1 MNSRRTAAFAVCRWR
16 ATHEFTNEL
25 LPAAC
30 ADRAFVQDLV
40 YTVVRRYRP
49 LRSILGELMKTW
61 PKGELEA
68 LVLVGA
74 AQILYMP
81 DVPDFAAVNETV
93 AAAKA
98 SGREKR
104 LDRVVNGVLRNLLR
118 RRDEFEAKLA
128 VAPLAERES
137 YPNALVARWVARY
150 GEANAEA
157 LAKWHNQPAETW
169 LAFKDIK
176 VFNDFKVLNDL
187 NAPTPPKVLNDPNA
201 PKIPKAPKV
210 FNDLNDLND
219 PKALN
224 NLNDPNDL
232 NGFVRLP
239 RGRKVTE
246 VEGFAEGAFVVQ
258 DPATAE
264 SVALLDIA
272 PGQSVLDFCA
282 APGGKTAQIAWR
294 LNGTGRLVAQEVNPK
309 RLVRLKEN
317 LARLRLDSV
326 EVTQSVASI
335 GGRTVFD
342 RVLVDAPCSNTGVLR
357 RRPDARWRWSVD
369 HLKQLVGLQA
379 QILDAAAAHV
389 APGGRLVYSTC
400 SNEPEEN
407 CEQVAAFLAR
417 HEDFTE
423 VERRES
429 VPFETGHDG
438 AFACAMERRRA

>member
-25 LPAAC
+25 LPEAC

-128 VAPLAERES
+128 AAPLAERES

-157 LAKWHNQPAETW
+157 MAKWHNQPAETW
-169 LAFKDIK
+169 LAFRDGRFEK
-176 VFNDFKVLNDL
+176 
-187 NAPTPPKVLNDPNA
+187 
-201 PKIPKAPKV
+201 
-210 FNDLNDLND
+210 
-219 PKALN
+219 
-224 NLNDPNDL
+224 
-232 NGFVRLP
+232 LP
-239 RGRKVTE
+239 HGRKVTE
-246 VEGFAEGAFVVQ
+246 AEGFAEGAFVVQ

-264 SVALLDIA
+264 AVALLDVA

-282 APGGKTAQIAWR
+282 APGGKTVQVAWR
-294 LNGTGRLVAQEVNPK
+294 LNGTGRLVAQEVNSK
-309 RLVRLKEN
+309 RLARLKEN

-326 EVTQSVASI
+326 EVTQSVAGI

-369 HLKQLVGLQA
+369 HLQQLVGLQA
-379 QILDAAAAHV
+379 QILDAAATHV

-407 CEQVAAFLAR
+407 GEQVAAFLAR

-423 VERRES
+423 VGRRES
-429 VPFETGHDG
+429 VPFETGNDG

>member
-25 LPAAC
+25 LPADC

-49 LRSILGELMKTW
+49 LRAILGELMKTW

-128 VAPLAERES
+128 AAPLAERES

-157 LAKWHNQPAETW
+157 MAKWHNQPAETW
-169 LAFKDIK
+169 LAFRDGRFEK
-176 VFNDFKVLNDL
+176 
-187 NAPTPPKVLNDPNA
+187 
-201 PKIPKAPKV
+201 
-210 FNDLNDLND
+210 
-219 PKALN
+219 
-224 NLNDPNDL
+224 
-232 NGFVRLP
+232 LP
-239 RGRKVTE
+239 HGRKVTE
-246 VEGFAEGAFVVQ
+246 VDGFAEGAFVVQ

-264 SVALLDIA
+264 AVALLDIA
-272 PGQSVLDFCA
+272 PGQSALDFCA
-282 APGGKTAQIAWR
+282 APGGKTAQVAWR
-294 LNGTGRLVAQEVNPK
+294 LNGTGRLVAQEVNHK
-309 RLVRLKEN
+309 RLARLKEN

-326 EVTQSVASI
+326 EVAQSVAGI

-379 QILDAAAAHV
+379 QILDAAAAYV

-407 CEQVAAFLAR
+407 GEQVAAFLAR
-417 HEDFTE
+417 HEDFIE

>member
-25 LPAAC
+25 LPADC
-30 ADRAFVQDLV
+30 PDRAFVQDLV
-40 YTVVRRYRP
+40 YTVVRRYRA
-49 LRSILGELMKTW
+49 LRVVLGELMKKW

-98 SGREKR
+98 SGRDKR

-118 RRDEFEAKLA
+118 RRAELEAKLA
-128 VAPLAERES
+128 AAPLAERES
-137 YPNALVARWVARY
+137 YPTALVKRWVARY
-150 GEANAEA
+150 GEEKAEA

-169 LAFKDIK
+169 LAFK
-176 VFNDFKVLNDL
+176 
-187 NAPTPPKVLNDPNA
+187 
-201 PKIPKAPKV
+201 
-210 FNDLNDLND
+210 
-219 PKALN
+219 
-224 NLNDPNDL
+224 
-232 NGFVRLP
+232 NGRFEKLP
-239 RGRKVTE
+239 HGHKVTE

-258 DPATAE
+258 DPATAGAVE
-264 SVALLDIA
+264 LLDVA

-294 LNGTGRLVAQEVNPK
+294 LAGTGRLVAQEVNPR
-309 RLVRLKEN
+309 RLARLKEN
-317 LARLRLDSV
+317 LARLRLSSV
-326 EVTQSVASI
+326 EAMQTIPQSPNPPI
-335 GGRTVFD
+335 PQFD

-357 RRPDARWRWSVD
+357 RRPDARWRWNAD
-369 HLKQLVGLQA
+369 HLKQLVALQA
-379 QILDAAAAHV
+379 QILDAAAPFV

-407 CEQVAAFLAR
+407 GEQVAAFLAR
-417 HEDFTE
+417 HPDFAE
-423 VERRES
+423 VARRES
-429 VPFETGHDG
+429 LPFETDHDG
-438 AFACAMERRRA
+438 AFACALERRQP

>member
-1 MNSRRTAAFAVCRWR
+1 M
-16 ATHEFTNEL
+16 
-25 LPAAC
+25 
-30 ADRAFVQDLV
+30 
-40 YTVVRRYRP
+40 
-49 LRSILGELMKTW
+49 
-61 PKGELEA
+61 
-68 LVLVGA
+68 
-74 AQILYMP
+74 
-81 DVPDFAAVNETV
+81 
-93 AAAKA
+93 
-98 SGREKR
+98 
-104 LDRVVNGVLRNLLR
+104 
-118 RRDEFEAKLA
+118 
-128 VAPLAERES
+128 
-137 YPNALVARWVARY
+137 
-150 GEANAEA
+150 
-157 LAKWHNQPAETW
+157 
-169 LAFKDIK
+169 
-176 VFNDFKVLNDL
+176 
-187 NAPTPPKVLNDPNA
+187 
-201 PKIPKAPKV
+201 
-210 FNDLNDLND
+210 
-219 PKALN
+219 
-224 NLNDPNDL
+224 
-232 NGFVRLP
+232 
-239 RGRKVTE
+239 
-246 VEGFAEGAFVVQ
+246 VQ

-407 CEQVAAFLAR
+407 GEQVAAFLAR

>member
-49 LRSILGELMKTW
+49 LRAILGELMKTW

-128 VAPLAERES
+128 SAPLAERES
-137 YPNALVARWVARY
+137 YPNALVARWGARY

-157 LAKWHNQPAETW
+157 MAKWHNQPAETW
-169 LAFKDIK
+169 LAFRDGRFEK
-176 VFNDFKVLNDL
+176 
-187 NAPTPPKVLNDPNA
+187 
-201 PKIPKAPKV
+201 
-210 FNDLNDLND
+210 
-219 PKALN
+219 
-224 NLNDPNDL
+224 
-232 NGFVRLP
+232 LP
-239 RGRKVTE
+239 HGRKVTE

-264 SVALLDIA
+264 AVAQLDVT

-282 APGGKTAQIAWR
+282 APGGKTAQVAWR

-309 RLVRLKEN
+309 RLARLKESM
-317 LARLRLDSV
+317 ARLRLDSV
-326 EVTQSVASI
+326 EMTQSVAGI

-379 QILDAAAAHV
+379 QILDAAAAYV
-389 APGGRLVYSTC
+389 APGGRIVYSTC

-407 CEQVAAFLAR
+407 GEQVAAFLAR

-423 VERRES
+423 VGRRES

-438 AFACAMERRRA
+438 AFACAMERRRT